1 MMRGRGFFLAWWIAA
16 LGIVAWAPMGSAST
30 GKTYHIGIVQIVEHP
45 SLDAARKGFVDALAA
60 HGLREGQNVRYDIRN
75 AQGDLSTARLIAQ
88 QLVASNVDLILAIA
102 TPTAQAAAQATS
114 TIPILIT
121 AVTDPVAARL
131 VKSLERP
138 GTNVTGTSDMTPVSA
153 QLQLLKRLL
162 PSARKVGV
170 VYNAGEVNSQ
180 VQLELTQ
187 QAAKTLGLEVLT
199 ASASSSTDVLTAAQS
214 LASRVDAF
222 YVFTDN
228 TVVSALESVIK
239 VAEQVRK
246 PLIVGEGDSVRRG
259 GLATVGID
267 YYRLGQQTG
276 EMALRVLNG
285 ASPAEMPIEFQK
297 DARLV
302 VNLAAA
308 SRMGVTIPDAI
319 LREAAEVVR

>member
-16 LGIVAWAPMGSAST
+16 LGIVASAPMGSAST

-60 HGLREGQNVRYDIRN
+60 HGLREGQNVRYDVRN

-239 VAEQVRK
+239 VAEQARK